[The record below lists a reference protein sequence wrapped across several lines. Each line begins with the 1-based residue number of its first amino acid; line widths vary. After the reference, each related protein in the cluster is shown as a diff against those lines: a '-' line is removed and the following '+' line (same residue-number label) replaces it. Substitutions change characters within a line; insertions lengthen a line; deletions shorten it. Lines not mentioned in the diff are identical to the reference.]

1 MQPSIKRFLIAIVVS
16 IGLTA
21 LFAVLTGIGGGACH
35 CSRPVR
41 IFFPL
46 AAILG
51 VDSNWPA
58 LGFLQFLVYTS
69 IVAMIKDLAWKTG
82 IVLVFL
88 GFHAWLIWLAFKLT

>member
-21 LFAVLTGIGGGACH
+21 VFAVLTGILGGICH
-35 CSRPVR
+35 CSRQVR

-46 AAILG
+46 AVILG
-51 VDSNWPA
+51 VEDWLT

-69 IVAMIKDLAWKTG
+69 IVAMVRDLAWKARIG
-82 IVLVFL
+82 LIFVA
-88 GFHAWLIWLAFKLT
+88 FHAWLIWLAFKLA